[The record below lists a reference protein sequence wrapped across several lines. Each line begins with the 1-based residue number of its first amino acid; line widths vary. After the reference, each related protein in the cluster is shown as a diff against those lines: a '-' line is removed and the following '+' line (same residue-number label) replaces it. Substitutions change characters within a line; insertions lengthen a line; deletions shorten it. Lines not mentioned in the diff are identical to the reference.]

1 MCLARASYS
10 FRVGK
15 RTSLTQ
21 ESVAHSSTLLLSPL
35 FFSECNVV
43 SSSEA
48 PNPTFRACPVTQA
61 HMLSELLRFQSQHR
75 ARDRYVVGPCLFKPT
90 QQRTVYFRLVLESL
104 TLHLS
109 INLTAIEFFFQLFTI
124 FQNGADCCLRH
135 IVLRSDIH
143 LFLVCLFHFFCCCL
157 FLFVWLG
164 GGGVLFLFQC
174 LSTNRFFVLM
184 TAHYI
189 SPFCEKGDYSKK
201 KYHYSR
207 TPACVGLEND
217 ITTTGDIDTSRL

>member
-35 FFSECNVV
+35 IFLNVMSCRAV
-43 SSSEA
+43 KRRTQ
-48 PNPTFRACPVTQA
+48 TFRACPVTQA
-61 HMLSELLRFQSQHR
+61 HMLRELLRFQSQHR

-90 QQRTVYFRLVLESL
+90 QQRTVYFRLVWESL

-124 FQNGADCCLRH
+124 FQNGPDCCLRH

-143 LFLVCLFHFFCCCL
+143 LFLLLLGFFFGFFFCVC
-157 FLFVWLG
+157 FLLVFFG
-164 GGGVLFLFQC
+164 LFLFQC
-174 LSTNRFFVLM
+174 LSTDRFFVLM
-184 TAHYI
+184 TAHYV
-189 SPFCEKGDYSKK
+189 SPFCEKGDYSLK

-217 ITTTGDIDTSRL
+217 ITTTGYIDTSGL